1 METPMSSF
9 KRILAS
15 ALCLIGA
22 TTGPALASSHREAP
36 AISDDPAADNTDLWA
51 FVKPG
56 SHDRLYIVAAYN
68 PLEEP
73 SGGPNFH
80 KFSDDVLYQVH
91 LSRGGRS
98 LRDVITYQIRF
109 RTQRVQR
116 VAVDNLGLPPGGG
129 KEFFLQ
135 LAAQAGGGFPIQTYT
150 VTKVQDG
157 KETVIAR
164 DVRVAPPNVG
174 PRTFSLVTKGQFGSA
189 RADYDNGFTK
199 EFVKPMGDA
208 SGSEGTVFAGPRD
221 DGFYVDLGGV
231 FDLAGLRPAGVAQ
244 DGVAGFNCH
253 AIAFDIPTTKL
264 TADGRPPGNVP
275 GNDTTLGVWAS
286 ASRRKV
292 RVLRAKGDEDS
303 YGPWVQVSRLGVP
316 LVNEALIGFQDKDKY
331 NRTHPAKDVENFG
344 AYFLNP
350 VLVRDAEF
358 AGFYNAGGP
367 LAGIVPPRD
376 NRTDILDA
384 INLRNI
390 PSPGAHD
397 IPLSATGDVLRVD
410 LATDSAFPN
419 GRPIYGG
426 TNREADVTDILLS
439 LILTRKTSGVSDGVG
454 FNDAT
459 YLTET
464 PWLALPWR
472 GSDQGHGKVAA
483 PTPPAEG
490 PKLIGLVAGNRLV
503 TFAAGKPAQTSA
515 PVAITGLATGESIVG
530 ITVRPATGALIGLG
544 DSSRLY
550 QIDAS
555 TGLATGIGPGPFSP
569 ALMGQ
574 SFGVDFNPTV
584 DRIRVVS
591 DAQQN
596 LRLHPDLGTVVDGDP
611 ATPGVQ
617 GDANL
622 NPAGAVSAA
631 AYTNSVA
638 GASTTTLFV
647 IDHGAD
653 TLLRQGGPDSMPPSP
668 NTGMLTPI
676 GSLAASTDAPV
687 GFDIAPGSNTAYAVL
702 QVQGTSKL
710 HTIDLGTG
718 AATLVG
724 DVGYGPLRG
733 IAVLP

>member
-1 METPMSSF
+1 MRYSQ
-9 KRILAS
+9 KILGTTF
-15 ALCLIGA
+15 CLIA
-22 TTGPALASSHREAP
+22 STTGPALASSHREAP

-80 KFSDDVLYQVH
+80 KFSDDVLYQIH
-91 LSRGGRS
+91 ISRGARS

-135 LAAQAGGGFPIQTYT
+135 LAAQAGGGFPFQTYT

-157 KETVIAR
+157 RETVIAR

-174 PRTFSLVTKGQFGSA
+174 PRTFSLVTKAQFGSSQ
-189 RADYDNGFTK
+189 ADYNNAFSK
-199 EFVKPMGDA
+199 EFVTPMGNA
-208 SGSEGTVFAGPRD
+208 GSEGTVFAGPRD

-231 FDLAGLRPAGVAQ
+231 FDLAGLRPAGMAQ

-264 TADGRPPGNVP
+264 TADGKPPGNTA

-292 RVLRAKGDEDS
+292 RVLRASGDEDT
-303 YGPWVQVSRLGVP
+303 YGPWVQVSRQGLP
-316 LVNEALIGFQDKDKY
+316 LVNEAMIGFQDKDKF
-331 NRTHPAKDVENFG
+331 NRTHPARDVENFG
-344 AYFLNP
+344 AYLLNP
-350 VLVRDAEF
+350 ILVRDAEF
-358 AGFYNAGGP
+358 AGFYAAGGP
-367 LAGIVPPRD
+367 LAGIVPPKD
-376 NRTDILDA
+376 NRTDIIDA

-397 IPLSATGDVLRVD
+397 IPLGATGDVLRVD

-419 GRPIYGG
+419 GRPIFGG
-426 TNREADVTDILLS
+426 TNREADVTDVLLS
-439 LILTRKTSGVSDGVG
+439 LILTRKTSGVSDGVNN
-454 FNDAT
+454 NDAT

-472 GSDQGHGKVAA
+472 GSDQGHGKVGS
-483 PTPPAEG
+483 PMTPDQG
-490 PKLIGLVAGNRLV
+490 PKLIGLTTDNRLV
-503 TFAAGKPAQTSA
+503 TFPAGRPTQTSS
-515 PVAITGLATGESIVG
+515 PVPISGLAPGESIVG
-530 ITVRPATGALIGLG
+530 ITIRPSTGALMGLG
-544 DSSRLY
+544 SGSRLY
-550 QIDAS
+550 QIDPN
-555 TGLATGIGPGPFSP
+555 TGVATSIGPGPFSP
-569 ALMGQ
+569 ALAGQ
-574 SFGVDFNPTV
+574 NFGVDFNPTV

-596 LRLHPDLGTVVDGDP
+596 LRLHPDLGSVVDGDP
-611 ATPGVQ
+611 ATPGIQ
-617 GDANL
+617 GDGNL

-638 GASTTTLFV
+638 GAATTTLYT
-647 IDHGAD
+647 IDHGTD
-653 TLLRQGGPDSMPPSP
+653 TLLRQGGADGMPPSP
-668 NTGMLTPI
+668 NTGTLTPI
-676 GSLAASTDAPV
+676 GSLAVSTDAPV
-687 GFDIAPGSNTAYAVL
+687 GFDIAPVSNTAYAVL
-702 QVQGTSKL
+702 QVQGSSRL
-710 HTIDLGTG
+710 HTVDLATG
-718 AATLVG
+718 AATAVG
-724 DVGYGPLRG
+724 EIGSASPVRAV
-733 IAVLP
+733 AVLP